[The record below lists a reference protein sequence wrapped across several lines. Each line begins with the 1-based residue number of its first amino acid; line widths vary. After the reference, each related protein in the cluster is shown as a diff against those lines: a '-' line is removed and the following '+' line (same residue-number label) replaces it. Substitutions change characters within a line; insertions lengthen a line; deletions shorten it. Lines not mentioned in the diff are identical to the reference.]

1 MRTEELIDVLGRSA
15 QPVDRAIVKRRV
27 AMALLIGGGFAV
39 CVAIA
44 LLGTRPDLATAAA
57 MGFVAVK
64 VGFGAAIFS
73 LAAFYLVR
81 IARPG
86 GEGRVSL
93 PVMAVPFLAIVA
105 LAAAVL
111 AGASPAHW
119 DRMVMGQ
126 DWVECL
132 VSIPLIAVVPFAAVI
147 WAAGRAGPTDLVGAG
162 AFAGLVAGSIS
173 AMAYALHCT
182 DDSLPFVTVWYGGT
196 IALCTLAGALLGPR
210 LLRW

>member
-1 MRTEELIDVLGRSA
+1 MKTEDLIDVLARGSHPIDRTIGRE
-15 QPVDRAIVKRRV
+15 I
-27 AMALLIGGGFAV
+27 AMALLIGGAFAV

-44 LLGTRPDLATAAA
+44 LLGTRTDLATARAA
-57 MGFVAVK
+57 GFVAAK

-73 LAAFYLVR
+73 LALFYLVL

-86 GEGRVSL
+86 GEGRVSHF
-93 PVMAVPFLAIVA
+93 VMLAPFLAMVA

-111 AGASPAHW
+111 AGTPPALW
-119 DRMVMGQ
+119 DQMVMGQ
-126 DWVECL
+126 GWVECL
-132 VSIPLIAVVPFAAVI
+132 ASMRLIAIVPFAVAI
-147 WAAGRAGPTDLVGAG
+147 WAVRRAAPTDLVRAG

-182 DDSLPFVTVWYGGT
+182 DDSLPFVAVWYGST
-196 IALCTLAGALLGPR
+196 IALCTLAGALSGPR